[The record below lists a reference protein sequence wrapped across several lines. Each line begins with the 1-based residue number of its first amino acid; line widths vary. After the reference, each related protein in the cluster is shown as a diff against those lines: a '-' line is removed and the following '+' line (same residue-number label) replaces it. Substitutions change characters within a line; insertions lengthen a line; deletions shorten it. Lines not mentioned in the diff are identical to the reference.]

1 MDCPDA
7 GAGKHCDG
15 GFGNGRQI
23 DDDAIALADVVSL
36 QNVGEPADLA
46 VQLLIGKGAL
56 LTGFTFPDD
65 GRFVPAMRA
74 QMSIKTVFGEIE
86 FTADK
91 PFRERRL
98 PLEHAPPPFA
108 PKKLARFPRPEFV
121 RPLDRFAI
129 HPPVL
134 FETFDPRFFCKLLR
148 WFEDALLFQE
158 RLDVGVHWAVAN
170 RLKPIAGQAGQ
181 QVNRNS

>member
-1 MDCPDA
+1 
-7 GAGKHCDG
+7 GARLTG
-15 GFGNGRQI
+15 
-23 DDDAIALADVVSL
+23 VSL
-36 QNVGEPADLA
+36 
-46 VQLLIGKGAL
+46 
-56 LTGFTFPDD
+56 PDV
-65 GRFVPAMRA
+65 RLFVTAMRA
-74 QMSIKTVFGEIE
+74 QMSIKTVLGEIYS
-86 FTADK
+86 TADK

-108 PKKLARFPRPEFV
+108 PQKLARFPRPEFV

-134 FETFDPRFFCKLLR
+134 LETFDPRFFGKLLR

-170 RLKPIAGQAGQ
+170 RLKPIAGQALGNRYI
-181 QVNRNS
+181 VTRNS